1 MLERAPERSAGGG
14 AALPGGAKRDPIL
27 VADGLRRSFSGIR
40 AVNVDHLEI
49 ERGAITAIIGPN
61 GAGKTT
67 LFNLLTGFD
76 RPDAGVW
83 TLDGKRLNGFAA
95 HRVSRLGM
103 VRTFQLTRVLA
114 RLTVLENMAV
124 AAPGQSGERLE
135 RALLRR
141 LWRDEERQV
150 KARARTLLRR
160 FGLDHMA
167 EQPAGTLSGGQRK
180 LLEMARAIMTQPRLI
195 MFDEPTAGVNPVLTQ
210 SLLGHMRELKAEG
223 VTVVF
228 VEHDMDVVMGVSD
241 WVVVMAQG
249 QILVEGRPVEVVSH
263 PDAIEAYLGR
273 AHGAAASEASGG

>member
-1 MLERAPERSAGGG
+1 MLERPPERSAGGG